1 MPDRRLR
8 PGERLRDGAA
18 FDRVFRRAARSKDR
32 FFTVLARPGGSGAT
46 RLGMAISRRVDKRA
60 VARNRIKRLVRESFR
75 HHKDRLDGLDLVV
88 LARREC
94 VVADNAELFASLEN
108 HWHRLSRCAR
118 S

>member
-8 PGERLRDGAA
+8 PGARLRDAAA
-18 FDRVFRRAARSKDR
+18 FDRVFKRAARSRDR
-32 FFTVLARPGGSGAT
+32 YFTVLARPGPQGA
-46 RLGMAISRRVDKRA
+46 RLGMAVSRRVDRRA

-75 HHKDRLDGLDLVV
+75 HHKDIVGGLDLVV

-94 VVADNAELFASLEN
+94 VAADNAELFASLEH
-108 HWHRLSRCAR
+108 HWQALSRCAR

>member
-1 MPDRRLR
+1 M
-8 PGERLRDGAA
+8 RDAA
-18 FDRVFRRAARSKDR
+18 SFDRVFRNAARSRDR
-32 FFTVLARPGGSGAT
+32 YFTVLARSRGGGVP
-46 RLGMAISRRVDKRA
+46 RLGMAVSRRVDRRA

-75 HHKDRLDGLDLVV
+75 HHKDHLDDLDLVV

-94 VVADNAELFASLEN
+94 VAADNAELLASLKH